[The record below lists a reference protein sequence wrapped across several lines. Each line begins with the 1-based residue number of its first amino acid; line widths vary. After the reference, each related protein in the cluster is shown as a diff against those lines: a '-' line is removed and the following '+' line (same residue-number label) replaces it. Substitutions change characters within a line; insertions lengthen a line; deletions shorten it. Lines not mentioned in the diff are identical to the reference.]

1 MAETSSSDDA
11 ADIAPDEV
19 SSEGSSP
26 VVVEEAAGEASA
38 QEEPLEELE
47 EEPENIIIL
56 KHDPENPCDRSQD
69 AYSYERS
76 WYDESQIY
84 VNSMLCEPA
93 VWFDNFFADDRV
105 FAEGRPGTY
114 VRWRNEFIY
123 DEREGFDYKMGLSF
137 SAELPGLQ
145 RRARITFENDE
156 DQELRDITP
165 GSSEDNPSSLGLQV
179 DVKENVRSK
188 FNVSLN
194 LSPRLRLRYRYT
206 YPATPDIILRFT
218 QEVERDSGINGAR
231 SLFDFEKLFKQN
243 LLFRSSTQAQFS
255 DEYDGTSWLQA
266 FVLFQRLS
274 QKASLSYESSVTGV
288 TQPEDSITNYRLG
301 VRFRKNFHREWLFY
315 EVAPEVTWPLLI
327 DEVAGNPEVARH
339 SNWLLFFRLE
349 VHFGNASKR
358 SYRDY
363 FP

>member
-1 MAETSSSDDA
+1 MAEASLSDDA
-11 ADIAPDEV
+11 ADMAAGEV
-19 SSEGSSP
+19 SSEDSRA
-26 VVVEEAAGEASA
+26 VAVEGAGVEAAV
-38 QEEPLEELE
+38 QEELQEVLEDALE
-47 EEPENIIIL
+47 NKIYK
-56 KHDPENPCDRSQD
+56 KHDPEKPCDRSQD
-69 AYSYERS
+69 AYNYEKS

-84 VNSMLCEPA
+84 VNSVLCEPA

-123 DEREGFDYKMGLSF
+123 DEREGFDYKMRLSF

-145 RRARITFENDE
+145 RRARITFENEE

-165 GSSEDNPSSLGLQV
+165 GSSEDTPNSLGLQV

-206 YPATPDIILRFT
+206 YPAAQDITLRFT
-218 QEVERDSGINGAR
+218 QELERDSGINGAR
-231 SLFDFEKLFKQN
+231 SLFDFEKLLKQN
-243 LLFRSSTQAQFS
+243 VLFRSSTEAKFS
-255 DEYDGTSWLQA
+255 DEYDGSNWLQA
-266 FVLFQRLS
+266 FVLFHRLNH
-274 QKASLSYESSVTGV
+274 KTSLSYESSVTGV

-315 EVAPEVTWPLLI
+315 EIAPEVTWPLLI